1 LLRIY
6 EIIIFSLVSP
16 YFSCRGG
23 GPLAQEK
30 YRNGEPSKE
39 GQPVQSFRAQAQRA
53 PRWTGIPSRK
63 EVYIYY

>member
-1 LLRIY
+1 M
-6 EIIIFSLVSP
+6 SP

-39 GQPVQSFRAQAQRA
+39 GPPVQSFRAQAQRA
-53 PRWTGIPSRK
+53 PRWTGIPPRK